1 MLATAR
7 DDNGLCV
14 CIDAVLNQLGYGFE
28 GIALRE
34 RDNADRV
41 PIVADSQF
49 APLCSLGRH
58 ASHLRPELP
67 EMNHPLYRKPSFLRY
82 ATACLPIAKSPCDF
96 SSIRRYPLLGMRRCG
111 RPGPCKRP
119 RAPEHACLPTFSLWK
134 SEALPDA
141 RATAR
146 STSGLPPS
154 GCLAADWKVHL
165 EWRRHPKPR

>member
-58 ASHLRPELP
+58 ASHLRPELS

-82 ATACLPIAKSPCDF
+82 ATACL
-96 SSIRRYPLLGMRRCG
+96 G
-111 RPGPCKRP
+111 R
-119 RAPEHACLPTFSLWK
+119 T
-134 SEALPDA
+134 
-141 RATAR
+141 T
-146 STSGLPPS
+146 
-154 GCLAADWKVHL
+154 
-165 EWRRHPKPR
+165 